1 MVKKWRTPP
10 CTQEVKSFFGFVG
23 YYQQFRHS
31 FATIARLLNI
41 LSSSKVRF
49 QRRKAERTGFQQLK
63 RLLIE
68 APVFTYPDPAR
79 CYILD
84 TCSSNAAAAA
94 VLQQMVDGEERVV
107 AGEER
112 VVANYNQEFSSFQRN
127 YYMTRSE
134 FLAMVLTVTHL
145 DRTYTDGS
153 LGYGQTTHL

>member
-49 QRRKAERTGFQQLK
+49 QRRKAERTEFQQLK

-84 TCSSNAAAAA
+84 TCSSNAAVAA

-107 AGEER
+107 T
-112 VVANYNQEFSSFQRN
+112 NYNQAFSPFQQN

-134 FLAMVLTVTHL
+134 LLAMVLSVTHL
-145 DRTYTDGS
+145 DCTYTDGS

>member
-49 QRRKAERTGFQQLK
+49 QRRKAERTEFQQLK

-84 TCSSNAAAAA
+84 ICSSNAAVAA

-107 AGEER
+107 T
-112 VVANYNQEFSSFQRN
+112 NYNQAFSPFQQN

-134 FLAMVLTVTHL
+134 LLAMVLSVTHL
-145 DRTYTDGS
+145 DCTYTDGS

>member
-84 TCSSNAAAAA
+84 TCSSNAAVAA

-107 AGEER
+107 T
-112 VVANYNQEFSSFQRN
+112 NYNQAFSPFQQN

-134 FLAMVLTVTHL
+134 LLAMVLSVTHL
-145 DRTYTDGS
+145 DCTYTDGS

>member
-49 QRRKAERTGFQQLK
+49 QRRKAERTEFQQLK

-84 TCSSNAAAAA
+84 TCSSNAAVAA

-107 AGEER
+107 T
-112 VVANYNQEFSSFQRN
+112 NYNQAFSPFQQN

-134 FLAMVLTVTHL
+134 LLAMVLSVTHL
-145 DRTYTDGS
+145 DCTYTDGS
-153 LGYGQTTHL
+153 LGYGQTTPL

>member
-1 MVKKWRTPP
+1 MHTRGQVFLWLCRLLSA
-10 CTQEVKSFFGFVG
+10 VWS
-23 YYQQFRHS
+23 QFRNNS
-31 FATIARLLNI
+31 PA
-41 LSSSKVRF
+41 
-49 QRRKAERTGFQQLK
+49 AEYPEQQQGLFSEK
-63 RLLIE
+63 ESREDCIPAAE
-68 APVFTYPDPAR
+68 ETTHRAPVLIYPDPAR